1 MTPSLLRQSRV
12 GSSRGVPATAR
23 VFSRHRDTSS
33 ATYLPPREGLN
44 ERFEMSNAFA
54 QLCDDGVVIGRWAS

>member
-1 MTPSLLRQSRV
+1 MTPSLLRLSRV
-12 GSSRGVPATAR
+12 GSSRGVLLLPG
-23 VFSRHRDTSS
+23 FSAAIAIRLRQPN
-33 ATYLPPREGLN
+33 LPPREGLN